1 MYNST
6 SDAARERQQQIL
18 GPAPR
23 IGPSTSDTVID
34 AAVELTRNVRR
45 AAGSTTPV
53 DRDSVPELMATM
65 MRHPDLFKAVGD
77 LSIQLLGHGALAKR
91 ERQLA
96 ILRVTWLC
104 GAPYAFGEHVTHCK
118 RIGMTSEEI
127 ERVTAGS
134 GAPGWSE
141 LERAILRAVEELHE
155 TAAISD
161 ATWAVL
167 ARHWDERQ
175 LIELPILVGQFTQVA
190 YSQNALRLRLAP
202 GNAGL
207 MAR

>member
-23 IGPSTSDTVID
+23 IGPSTSDAVID